1 MFAEFAQPHTGPR
14 GIHPHLV
21 SGRELAVLMSKA
33 HLILRSIQ
41 LKIGHD
47 LLMQVP
53 DCVITLS
60 STLKLLY
67 SSRLPSPFLLSTL
80 SLFHL
85 LSLSSLSSLLL
96 YLPLSSYFFSH
107 SSAFP
112 YPFPL
117 SPSFL
122 STCPSTLSLS
132 LWQVFHKQLTLAS
145 SASQS
150 SDFAH
155 WHNLIISTAGVSQP
169 FHQCMLFCVYEVC
182 KSFEQ
187 SKRQDVKKEREEW
200 KEQAFVK
207 LRHSHFQ
214 STHYPSY
221 NSLTKPHM
229 YICLYIA
236 YMYHYRNE

>member
-14 GIHPHLV
+14 ASIHPHLV

-85 LSLSSLSSLLL
+85 LSLSSLLL

-112 YPFPL
+112 YLFP
-117 SPSFL
+117 
-122 STCPSTLSLS
+122 SLS
-132 LWQVFHKQLTLAS
+132 LL
-145 SASQS
+145 
-150 SDFAH
+150 
-155 WHNLIISTAGVSQP
+155 P
-169 FHQCMLFCVYEVC
+169 FHMSLHSLFHYG
-182 KSFEQ
+182 
-187 SKRQDVKKEREEW
+187 RY
-200 KEQAFVK
+200 
-207 LRHSHFQ
+207 
-214 STHYPSY
+214 STS
-221 NSLTKPHM
+221 S
-229 YICLYIA
+229 
-236 YMYHYRNE
+236 

>member
-1 MFAEFAQPHTGPR
+1 MYIGLPECLHTEIVLVCLCMFAEFAQPHTGPR
-14 GIHPHLV
+14 ASIHPHLV

-85 LSLSSLSSLLL
+85 LSLSSLLL

-122 STCPSTLSLS
+122 STCPSTLS
-132 LWQVFHKQLTLAS
+132 F
-145 SASQS
+145 
-150 SDFAH
+150 
-155 WHNLIISTAGVSQP
+155 IMAGVPQAADTG
-169 FHQCMLFCVYEVC
+169 LFC
-182 KSFEQ
+182 Q
-187 SKRQDVKKEREEW
+187 SIQ
-200 KEQAFVK
+200 
-207 LRHSHFQ
+207 
-214 STHYPSY
+214 
-221 NSLTKPHM
+221 
-229 YICLYIA
+229 
-236 YMYHYRNE
+236 